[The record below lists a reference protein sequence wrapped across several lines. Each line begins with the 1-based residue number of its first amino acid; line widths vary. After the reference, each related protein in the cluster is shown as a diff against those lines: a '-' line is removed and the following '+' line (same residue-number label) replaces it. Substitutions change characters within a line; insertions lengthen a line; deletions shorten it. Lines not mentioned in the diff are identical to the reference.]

1 MRPRAL
7 DFLGAIVLSAILVG
21 LVIWIVVIASRGG

>member
-7 DFLGAIVLSAILVG
+7 DFLGAIVLSVVLVAL
-21 LVIWIVVIASRGG
+21 LVWIVLVASQGS